1 MYFLNPEKIDEYI
14 VSNLLGGEVSTTN
27 LLVRLRRIRPLKD
40 ITKQGFYAAVRKLKK
55 EDIVIVY
62 KKNISLNTVWLS
74 NMEDKFKQSKTLH
87 TSPDSPAD
95 FLSLED
101 KESVSYTFGT
111 IKNMDTF
118 WGHTWNVIMGQTPN
132 TEPIYIYDPHYWFY
146 IARKDLEQ
154 HYHKKIVAE
163 KRQFLMT
170 VGGNTVLDKLVK
182 KDFKAPYMQY
192 NFQKMFPNDNYYMTI
207 LGDYIVESHL
217 DDKAVKS
224 IGSLFNSHT
233 TINRELTEQLEKILT
248 LKLPSRIKITRN
260 RAKAMKL
267 KKRFDRDFYIARK

>member
-14 VSNLLGGEVSTTN
+14 VTELLYGEVSTTV
-27 LLVRLRRIRPLKD
+27 LLDKLRQIKDLKK

-74 NMEDKFKQSKTLH
+74 NMEEKFNQSKSLH
-87 TSPDSPAD
+87 TSANSPAD

-101 KESVSYTFGT
+101 KESVSYTFST

-132 TEPIYIYDPHYWFY
+132 TEPVYVYDPHYWFY

-170 VGGNTVLDKLVK
+170 VGGNTVLDKLIK

-192 NFQKMFPNDNYYMTI
+192 NFLKMFPKDNYYMTV
-207 LGDYIVESHL
+207 LGDYIAESYL
-217 DDKAVKS
+217 DDRAVKS
-224 IGSLFNSHT
+224 IGRLFNSHT
-233 TINRELTEQLEKILT
+233 TINHELTEELEQILT
-248 LKLPSRIKITRN
+248 LKLPSKIKITRN
-260 RAKAMKL
+260 KAKALKL
-267 KKRFDRDFYIARK
+267 KKRFDRDFYIVRK